1 MEKRHHPRIPL
12 RNLFVDASDGFEFC
26 QGRISDISKSGV
38 CMTDLPKSFSR
49 DANEMTAIITG
60 RGKYFRMIVRPK
72 WSTSDDIGQS
82 VGAEIIDP
90 PLSWKEF
97 ILRL

>member
-38 CMTDLPKSFSR
+38 CMTDLPKSFSG
-49 DANEMTAIITG
+49 DANELTAIITG
-60 RGKYFRMIVRPK
+60 RGKYFRMIVSPK
-72 WSTSDDIGQS
+72 WSTSDDIVQS

-97 ILRL
+97 IVRL